1 MAVFLSPIG
10 GAAAQ
15 FFDNSGN
22 VLTGGKIYTYAA
34 GTTTPIASYTSSAG
48 VTFHSNPIIL
58 DAAGRV
64 PAGGEIWLADGVQ
77 YKFVLKDANEVL
89 IGTYDNLIGINSNFL
104 NYEVQQE
111 FQTATAGQTVFNLTT
126 ITYTPGTNTLS
137 VFVDGVNQ
145 YGPGAQYAYIETDSD
160 TVTFVSGLHVGALV
174 KFTTAVTL
182 SAGVTTAALVTYNEG
197 DIGAVTYTVEQRLQ
211 QFVTVKDFGAVGDGT
226 TDDTTAIQAALD
238 TGKAIYA
245 PVGTYLI
252 SSTLRLAADGQ
263 IFYGAGTGNVNE
275 PARTI
280 LKWGGAANGKMFSI
294 SNGTSEN
301 WQNCTFRDMF
311 LNGNSLANI
320 AVECYDSTISGGAW
334 RNRFVNLTISNLAG
348 ANSTAFDLGSGSFPD
363 FAHDTEISSCFVIGA
378 VRGAIGAGSLQRF
391 INTTFSSCTS
401 GVSALAGSA
410 WSFDNCVFSNS
421 TQYDFTGSNI
431 QIANFSGCWF
441 EDSGVGIY
449 QAATA
454 HSCNFSG
461 CYLQTNAANVTKLMD
476 MGNAAG
482 TFSIKGSYVPVSSG
496 STLVTNINGN
506 FDYDVLASNVTIDS
520 GYRSRTYDFVRADN
534 GAFAAGTTSDQ
545 TNATGDGTSF
555 PLNNVAFTEEYD
567 TGGYFNASTGVFT
580 ADLFGYYQ
588 FTGVVAL
595 GDVAAGHTSG
605 YLRLVTSNDTYILS
619 ATNPG
624 AVRTGGTFPNY
635 VFLQGTITVEL
646 QPSDT
651 AYLEVVVDGST
662 KTVDVLSG
670 TTSVDW
676 RTRFE
681 GRMI

>member
-1 MAVFLSPIG
+1 MAVFLSPVG
-10 GAAAQ
+10 GAAVQ

-22 VLTGGKIYTYAA
+22 VLTGGKLYTYLA
-34 GTTTPIASYTSSAG
+34 GTTTNQATYTSNTG
-48 VTFHSNPIIL
+48 ITFHTNPIIL
-58 DAAGRV
+58 DASGRV
-64 PAGGEIWLADGVQ
+64 PGGEIWLADGVQ

-197 DIGAVTYTVEQRLQ
+197 DIGAVDQTVEARLQ
-211 QFVTVKDFGAVGDGT
+211 QYVSVEDFGAIGNGIA
-226 TDDTTAIQAALD
+226 DDTAAIQAALD

-280 LKWGGAANGKMFSI
+280 IKWGGSAGGTMLSI
-294 SNGTSEN
+294 SNGTTEN
-301 WQNCTFRDMF
+301 WQNCTIQDMF
-311 LNGNSLANI
+311 LNGNSLALT
-320 AVECYDSTISGGAW
+320 AVQGYDSTIAGGAW
-334 RNRFVNLTISNLAG
+334 RNRYVNLTISGLTG
-348 ANSTAFDLGSGSFPD
+348 ANNTAFDFGSGAFPN
-363 FAHDTEISSCFVIGA
+363 FAHDVEITGCFVIGA
-378 VRGAIGAGSLQRF
+378 VRGVYGAGALHRF

-482 TFSIKGSYVPVSSG
+482 NFSIKGSYVPVSSG

-534 GAFAAGTTSDQ
+534 GVFAAGITNDQ
-545 TNATGDGTSF
+545 NNVTGDGTVVS
-555 PLNNVAFTEEYD
+555 LNTVAYTEEYD
-567 TGGYFNASTGVFT
+567 TSNLFNAATGVFT
-580 ADLFGYYQ
+580 AGLFGYYQ
-588 FTGVVAL
+588 FSGQIAL
-595 GDVAAGHTSG
+595 GEVAAGHTSA
-605 YLRLVTSNDTYILS
+605 YLTLVTSNDTYLLGAI
-619 ATNPG
+619 NPG
-624 AVRTGGTFPNY
+624 AVRTNDNY
-635 VFLQGTITVEL
+635 VFLQGTVVVEL
-646 QPSDT
+646 QPTDT
-651 AYLEVVVDGST
+651 AYLEVVVSGST
-662 KTVDVLSG
+662 KTVDILSG
-670 TTSVDW
+670 TTLVNW